1 MPYSLLVIVSLVALI
16 IFCSLRLKWH
26 PVFSLLT
33 AALLGGLALGLNPE
47 ELSKTIAAGFGST
60 LGSIGLVIALGTV
73 IGHYLEQTG
82 GTRYIADKL
91 LQWTGPARAPWA
103 LNIAGFVI
111 SIPVFCDSGFI
122 VLSPLT
128 KSLAQRSN
136 WSRLVLSIALATG
149 LYAAHVFVPP
159 TPGPLAAAA
168 LLDAN
173 LGLLL
178 GWGLLVGLIAATTGY
193 LWARFGL
200 SSQKA
205 KEDPQEMKN
214 EELIQSSRPTGGAG
228 HFLPVLIPVLLIG
241 LGSVANWPGS
251 ALESAGMFTLVL
263 QFLGSPVIA
272 LGVGL
277 LFSFLLA
284 KRFAVKEQ
292 QSWILKAFE
301 QAGVILLVTGTGGAF
316 GAVLKTVDLA
326 SMLPLSGDS
335 AWGALLV
342 FFALSALLKSAQ
354 GSSTVAILTVSSI
367 AAPLLG
373 EVGLANPLGRVCA
386 VLAIGAGAM
395 TVSHVNDSY
404 FWVVNQFTGLT
415 VKQSLRSLTL
425 ATGLQGVVSIASVI
439 ALYLVLGSTLES

>member
-1 MPYSLLVIVSLVALI
+1 MPYSLLVIVFLVALI

-33 AALLGGLALGLNPE
+33 AALLGGLALGLSPE

-91 LQWTGPARAPWA
+91 LQWTGPKRAPWA

-168 LLDAN
+168 LLNAN

-178 GWGLLVGLIAATTGY
+178 GWGLVIGFIAATTGY

-200 SSQKA
+200 SSSKPPAGQVEVQHETEVHA
-205 KEDPQEMKN
+205 SDQN
-214 EELIQSSRPTGGAG
+214 GGVG
-228 HFLPVLIPVLLIG
+228 HFLPVLVPVLLIG
-241 LGSVANWPGS
+241 LGSVANWPDS
-251 ALESAGMFTLVL
+251 ALGSGGSLTLVL

-272 LGVGL
+272 LGMGL
-277 LFSFLLA
+277 LFSFVLA
-284 KRFAVKEQ
+284 KRYAAQEQ

-342 FFALSALLKSAQ
+342 FFALAALLKSAQ

-367 AAPLLG
+367 AAPLLE
-373 EVGLANPLGRVCA
+373 EVGLANHLGRVCA

-404 FWVVNQFTGLT
+404 FWVVNQFSGLT

-425 ATGLQGVVSIASVI
+425 ATGLQGVVSIACVI
-439 ALYLVLGSTLES
+439 TLYLLLGPTLGS